1 MASSTIDNIEDTTI
15 MRMIRN
21 LAKQIDDS
29 GLNPEVVNQIK
40 TNVDNLIFYV
50 GKDVDLIPN
59 YPFI

>member
-1 MASSTIDNIEDTTI
+1 
-15 MRMIRN
+15 MRMIRK

-29 GLNPEVVNQIK
+29 GLNPEVVNQLK

-59 YPFI
+59 YPFN

>member
-1 MASSTIDNIEDTTI
+1 MVSSTIDNIEDTTI
-15 MRMIRN
+15 MRMIRK

-29 GLNPEVVNQIK
+29 GLNPEVVNQLK

-59 YPFI
+59 YPFN